1 MRRERWPKPPRKSR
15 CKAAQF
21 DSIQSMLI
29 LSATLAVFVYGLI
42 APILGALLPTY
53 QLSAGQNGTLAMLQ
67 AIGLVVSSLSAG
79 PIIDVKGNKVA
90 LLTGL
95 SLIILSLVA
104 APNAGGYGGLLLIYF
119 VLGVGGGTVVTA
131 ANALVGAVEPSRRG
145 SALNFINLFFGL
157 GGIITTYVASERI
170 NPSVVCYGIAAL
182 AVVALLVNAAT
193 KMPAPAGRANFQPG
207 DVPRL
212 FSRPA
217 LPLLCF
223 FLFLYVSCEVGVW
236 NWLKLYLI
244 SVHFDPTAAGHVVS
258 YGFAF
263 GILVGRVVVSR
274 LLIRIPAL
282 AVTLTAAIL
291 MAITTYAMLNLTSQT
306 AITAAVFC
314 AGLAMAPVF
323 PTTLAITGDTFS
335 RAAATALGIVITCGW
350 IGLAVSSK
358 IIDALA
364 GPESDYRRGLM
375 LIPAFAVLMVV
386 VNLVLR
392 PVLNRHVVPKQV
404 GV

>member
-1 MRRERWPKPPRKSR
+1 
-15 CKAAQF
+15 
-21 DSIQSMLI
+21 MLI

-53 QLSAGQNGTLAMLQ
+53 GLSPTQNGTLAMLQ

-79 PIIDVKGNKVA
+79 PVIDVKGNKVA
-90 LLTGL
+90 LVTGL
-95 SLIILSLVA
+95 SLIVLSLAA
-104 APNAGGYGGLLLIYF
+104 APNAGGYGGLLVVYF

-170 NPSVVCYGIAAL
+170 DPALVCYGIAAL
-182 AVVALLVNAAT
+182 AVVALVVNAVTA
-193 KMPAPAGRANFQPG
+193 MPAPAGRANFQVG

-212 FSRPA
+212 FSQPA
-217 LPLLCF
+217 LLLLCF

-236 NWLKLYLI
+236 NWLKLYLLNTGG
-244 SVHFDPTAAGHVVS
+244 FNAAAAGHVVS

-263 GILVGRVVVSR
+263 GILVGRVIVSR
-274 LLIRIPAL
+274 VLIRIPAL
-282 AVTLTAAIL
+282 TVTLAAAIL
-291 MAITTYAMLNLTSQT
+291 MAITTYAMLNLQSQT
-306 AITAAVFC
+306 AITVAVFC

-335 RAAATALGIVITCGW
+335 RAAATALGIVITFGW
-350 IGLAVSSK
+350 LGLAVSSQ
-358 IIDALA
+358 IIGALA
-364 GPESDYRRGLM
+364 GPEKNYHRAL
-375 LIPAFAVLMVV
+375 LLLPAFSVLMVL
-386 VNLVLR
+386 VNLMLR
-392 PVLNRHVVPKQV
+392 PVLRRHVPA
-404 GV
+404 

>member
-1 MRRERWPKPPRKSR
+1 
-15 CKAAQF
+15 
-21 DSIQSMLI
+21 MLI

-42 APILGALLPTY
+42 APILGALLPSY
-53 QLSAGQNGTLAMLQ
+53 NLSAGQNGTLAMLQ

-79 PIIDVKGNKVA
+79 PIIDIKGNKVA

-95 SLIILSLVA
+95 SLIVVSLVA
-104 APNAGGYGGLLLIYF
+104 APNAGGYGGLLLVYF

-170 NPSVVCYGIAAL
+170 DPATVCYGIAAL
-182 AVVALLVNAAT
+182 ALIALLVNVAT
-193 KMPAPAGRANFQPG
+193 KMPAPAGRANFQFG

-212 FSRPA
+212 FSQPA
-217 LPLLCF
+217 LLLLCF

-244 SVHFDPTAAGHVVS
+244 SVHFDPAAAGHVVS

-282 AVTLTAAIL
+282 VVTLTAAIL
-291 MAITTYAMLNLTSQT
+291 MAITTYAMLNLGSQT

-358 IIDALA
+358 IIDTLA
-364 GPESDYRRGLM
+364 GPANDYHRGLM
-375 LIPAFAVLMVV
+375 LIPAFAVLMVL
-386 VNLVLR
+386 VNLALR
-392 PVLNRHVVPKQV
+392 PVLRRHVAPQQV
-404 GV
+404 GI